1 MSPETLVVSP
11 VLLAEKEALDD
22 YAILY
27 QFYKFPEG
35 EEKTAIV
42 SFIVEHS
49 FLLSLLLEA
58 YKHIYRIFGRGVKLQ
73 LELNRD
79 PEENF
84 DELFIV
90 IKSSYSAEEAQ
101 ERLNKLDQVWFLN
114 ILNKV
119 QGKLNITEEPL

>member
-1 MSPETLVVSP
+1 MAYFTDKLKIGG
-11 VLLAEKEALDD
+11 VL
-22 YAILY
+22 
-27 QFYKFPEG
+27 KFPEG
-35 EEKTAIV
+35 EKKTAIV

-58 YKHIYRIFGRGVKLQ
+58 YKHIYHIFGRGVKLQ

-90 IKSSYSAEEAQ
+90 IKSPYSPEEAQ

-114 ILNKV
+114 MLDKV